1 MDSRFRGNDDLD
13 NEDGTYLQDGL
24 HLLLSMRLM

>member
-13 NEDGTYLQDGL
+13 NKDVTYLRDGL